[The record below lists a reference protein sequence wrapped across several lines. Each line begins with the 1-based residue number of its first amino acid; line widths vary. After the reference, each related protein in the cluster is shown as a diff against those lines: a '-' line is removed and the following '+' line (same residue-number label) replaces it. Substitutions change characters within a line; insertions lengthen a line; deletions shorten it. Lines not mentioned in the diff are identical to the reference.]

1 MDNSKKLWL
10 ESIGAKAFLEP
21 VKYVYTFP
29 GYNGWFNLSEKY
41 LDNTSLEELQETYT
55 KNEQYVR
62 SLLDSKNHRTVSTQM
77 LDIFKKPF
85 ELKDKNREFG
95 GRGGDIEMKKNEFMT
110 VVDEIAFKYAKLVN
124 ERIDKV
130 ENGLTGEDL
139 REVYDGIQMLG
150 HITATMERLSRMDIP
165 ETA

>member
-1 MDNSKKLWL
+1 MKDN
-10 ESIGAKAFLEP
+10 
-21 VKYVYTFP
+21 
-29 GYNGWFNLSEKY
+29 
-41 LDNTSLEELQETYT
+41 
-55 KNEQYVR
+55 
-62 SLLDSKNHRTVSTQM
+62 
-77 LDIFKKPF
+77 
-85 ELKDKNREFG
+85 NREFG
-95 GRGGDIEMKKNEFMT
+95 DGGGDIEMKKNEFMT

>member
-1 MDNSKKLWL
+1 MEDVQAEKRPFVVTIMTAYMNGL
-10 ESIGAKAFLEP
+10 EAGEAYAMQRM
-21 VKYVYTFP
+21 
-29 GYNGWFNLSEKY
+29 GGG
-41 LDNTSLEELQETYT
+41 
-55 KNEQYVR
+55 
-62 SLLDSKNHRTVSTQM
+62 
-77 LDIFKKPF
+77 
-85 ELKDKNREFG
+85 ELKL
-95 GRGGDIEMKKNEFMT
+95 KKNEFMT
-110 VVDEIAFKYAKLVN
+110 VVEEIAFKYAKLVN

>member
-1 MDNSKKLWL
+1 
-10 ESIGAKAFLEP
+10 
-21 VKYVYTFP
+21 
-29 GYNGWFNLSEKY
+29 
-41 LDNTSLEELQETYT
+41 
-55 KNEQYVR
+55 
-62 SLLDSKNHRTVSTQM
+62 
-77 LDIFKKPF
+77 
-85 ELKDKNREFG
+85 
-95 GRGGDIEMKKNEFMT
+95 MKKNEFMT
-110 VVDEIAFKYAKLVN
+110 VVNGIAFKYAKLVD